1 MTTLS
6 CQKSQERSSTNSSG
20 ASWDRTKWR
29 AHLERAADLRSPICL
44 ISRTL
49 KVRLEPFHER
59 WIEFI
64 LERPRSLILAP
75 RGHGKTTA
83 ITVGL
88 TLWNALRNPDVRVC
102 IVSNTQAQAESFLR
116 EIKLHL
122 EANPLVTK
130 LFGRQRGP
138 KWAESEII
146 VSGAKKR
153 RKEAT
158 VTALGVMG
166 AVISRH
172 FDLVILDDV
181 VDEENARTQPQRDK
195 LRSWFYTTLL
205 PTLEPDG
212 KLCIVGTRY
221 HLRDLYG
228 YLSGGPMR
236 GDFIRYRALDDR
248 GAPLW
253 PGKFSAE
260 FLSRAREEAGPII
273 FNAQY
278 QNDVE
283 LMRGRLFRE
292 EWIARY
298 DAAPQ
303 IQKVAI
309 GVDLAIGQ
317 NSDNDYFA
325 LVAVGRAEDGK
336 LYVLESSRG
345 RYTFD
350 EQAKMVSDAY
360 SKYNK
365 PDCPVVRV
373 GIEATA
379 YQEALPQR
387 LRHETAMPVV
397 SIRPAVDKVSRA
409 HALTAFF
416 ETGRVLLKDDAS
428 QSALIEELLLFPE
441 GAHDDLFDALEIAV
455 SLSAESA
462 GYRDVFHKCA
472 PDLAP

>member
-1 MTTLS
+1 M
-6 CQKSQERSSTNSSG
+6 KS
-20 ASWDRTKWR
+20 WH
-29 AHLERAADLRSPICL
+29 AHIERAAARSSPLWL
-44 ISRTL
+44 IQRIL
-49 KVRLEPFHER
+49 NIRLEPFHRR

-64 LERPRSLILAP
+64 RDRARSLILAP

-83 ITVGL
+83 VTVGL
-88 TLWNALRNPDVRVC
+88 TLWNVLRNPDVRVL

-122 EANPLVTK
+122 EMNPLLTK
-130 LFGRQRGP
+130 LFGYQRGP

-146 VSGAKKR
+146 VAGAKRKG
-153 RKEAT
+153 KEAT

-172 FDLVILDDV
+172 FDVIILDDI
-181 VDEENARTQPQRDK
+181 VDEENARTGPQRDK
-195 LRSWFYTTLL
+195 LRSWFYTTLA

-212 KLCIVGTRY
+212 KLLILGTRY

-228 YLSGGPMR
+228 YLAQGPMR
-236 GDFIRYRALDDR
+236 DDFVRYRALDEN
-248 GAPLW
+248 GEPLW

-260 FLSRAREEAGPII
+260 FLNRAREEAGPII

-283 LMRGRLFRE
+283 LMRGRMFRE
-292 EWIARY
+292 DWIKRY
-298 DAAPQ
+298 DTPPDRL
-303 IQKVAI
+303 KVAI

-325 LVAVGRAEDGK
+325 VAAVGKAEDGK
-336 LYVLESSRG
+336 LYVLEATRG

-350 EQAKMVSDAY
+350 EQAKKVTDAY
-360 SKYNK
+360 TKFNR
-365 PDCPVVRV
+365 PDRPVVRV

-387 LRHETAMPVV
+387 LRNETAMPVV
-397 SIRPAVDKVSRA
+397 SVRPAVDKISRA

-416 ETGRVLLKDDAS
+416 ESGRVFLKDDAT

-441 GAHDDLFDALEIAV
+441 GKHDDLFDALEIAV
-455 SLSAESA
+455 NLAAESA
-462 GYRDVFHKCA
+462 GYRDIFHKGA
-472 PDLAP
+472 PDIAP